1 MGCHEISKETPEKLA
16 EKIQKKKTQVP
27 AWADRVH
34 SVMQFQGR
42 RMDWLAVQV
51 GLNRSQLSNILRG
64 DERYTAS
71 CERDTYLIDQ
81 IARATGVPP
90 DYFLGGE
97 K

>member
-1 MGCHEISKETPEKLA
+1 MA
-16 EKIQKKKTQVP
+16 EKIQKEKTQIP
-27 AWADRVH
+27 AWANRVH
-34 SVMQFQGR
+34 NVMQFQGR

-64 DERYTAS
+64 DERYTS

>member
-1 MGCHEISKETPEKLA
+1 MA

-51 GLNRSQLSNILRG
+51 VLNRSQLSNILRG

>member
-1 MGCHEISKETPEKLA
+1 MADKV
-16 EKIQKKKTQVP
+16 QNNKTQIP
-27 AWADRVH
+27 AWANRVH
-34 SVMQFQGR
+34 SVMKFQGR

-64 DERYTAS
+64 DERYAS

-81 IARATGVPP
+81 IAKATGVPP

>member
-1 MGCHEISKETPEKLA
+1 MGCHEISKGTPEKLA
-16 EKIQKKKTQVP
+16 EKVQKKKTQIP
-27 AWADRVH
+27 GWAEQVH
-34 SVMQFQGR
+34 NVIKFQGR

-51 GLNRSQLSNILRG
+51 GLNRSQLSSILRG

-71 CERDTYLIDQ
+71 CGRDTYLIDQ
-81 IARATGVPP
+81 IAKATGVPP